1 MSAALV
7 LLASGGTG
15 GHMFPAEALAGTL
28 LARGYRVGLVT
39 DKRGRGFGD
48 RLPAVEVHRISAGGL
63 AGC

>member
-39 DKRGRGFGD
+39 DKRGRYIKDLKRDDLRPIARRGSSS
-48 RLPAVEVHRISAGGL
+48 H
-63 AGC
+63 